1 MATATAS
8 TSATTPATAPS
19 IPIRLNVTGEVKP
32 GGTLAVVLLIG
43 HPMETGFRVLD
54 SGQRI
59 PKNVIESIQVTLNEQ
74 LLFEAETGIGISAHP
89 YLAFPVVLP
98 ADITAAGLKMRV
110 QWLDDKGQRGALERE
125 LQKS

>member
-1 MATATAS
+1 MATIPAS
-8 TSATTPATAPS
+8 TPA
-19 IPIRLNVTGEVKP
+19 IPIRLNVTGQVKP
-32 GGTLAVVLLIG
+32 SGTLAVVLLIG

-110 QWLDDKGQRGALERE
+110 QWLDDKGQRV
-125 LQKS
+125 

>member
-1 MATATAS
+1 MAT
-8 TSATTPATAPS
+8 TSATTPATAS
-19 IPIRLNVTGEVKP
+19 AIPIRLNVTGEVKP

-59 PKNVIESIQVTLNEQ
+59 PKNVIESIQVKLNEL
-74 LLFEAETGIGISAHP
+74 LLFEAETSIGISAHP
-89 YLAFPVVLP
+89 YLAFPVPLP
-98 ADITAAGLKMRV
+98 ADIPAAGLKMRV
-110 QWLDDKGQRGALERE
+110 QWLDDKGQRGALERV

>member
-1 MATATAS
+1 MATASASPPAS
-8 TSATTPATAPS
+8 TPS

-59 PKNVIESIQVTLNEQ
+59 PKNVIESIQVTLNDQ

-89 YLAFPVVLP
+89 YLAFPVNLP
-98 ADITAAGLKMRV
+98 ADIPAAGLKMRV
-110 QWLDDKGQRGALERE
+110 QWLDDKGQRGVLERE
-125 LQKS
+125 LQKT

>member
-1 MATATAS
+1 M
-8 TSATTPATAPS
+8 ATTPAASPA
-19 IPIRLNVTGEVKP
+19 IPIRLNVTGELKP

-89 YLAFPVVLP
+89 YLAFPVTLP
-98 ADITAAGLKMRV
+98 ADIPAAGLKMRV

>member
-1 MATATAS
+1 MATTSTAS
-8 TSATTPATAPS
+8 PN
-19 IPIRLNVTGEVKP
+19 IPIRLNITGEVKP

-59 PKNVIESIQVTLNEQ
+59 PKNVIESIQVKLNEQ

-89 YLAFPVVLP
+89 YLAFPVALP
-98 ADITAAGLKMRV
+98 AEIPAAGLKMSV
-110 QWLDDKGQRGALERE
+110 LWLDDKGQRGALERA

>member
-1 MATATAS
+1 M
-8 TSATTPATAPS
+8 ATTPAATPS

-32 GGTLAVVLLIG
+32 GGILAVVLLIG

-54 SGQRI
+54 SGQRV
-59 PKNVIESIQVTLNEQ
+59 PKNVIESIQVRLNEQ

-98 ADITAAGLKMRV
+98 AEIPAAGLKMRV
-110 QWLDDKGQRGALERE
+110 QWLDDKGERGALERE

>member
-1 MATATAS
+1 MATTTAS

-59 PKNVIESIQVTLNEQ
+59 PKNVIESIQVRLNEQ

-89 YLAFPVVLP
+89 YLAFPVALP
-98 ADITAAGLKMRV
+98 PDIPASGLKMSV

>member
-1 MATATAS
+1 M
-8 TSATTPATAPS
+8 ATTPVSTPT

-54 SGQRI
+54 SGQRVA
-59 PKNVIESIQVTLNEQ
+59 KNVIESIQVKLNEQ

-89 YLAFPVVLP
+89 YLAFPVALP
-98 ADITAAGLKMRV
+98 ADIPASGLKLSA
-110 QWLDDKGQRGALERE
+110 QWMDDKGQRGVFERE
-125 LQKS
+125 LQKSL

>member
-1 MATATAS
+1 MAT
-8 TSATTPATAPS
+8 TSATTPTSAPT

-89 YLAFPVVLP
+89 YLAFPVPLP
-98 ADITAAGLKMRV
+98 ADIPASGLKMRV
-110 QWLDDKGQRGALERE
+110 QWLDDKGQRGVLERE

>member
-1 MATATAS
+1 MATTS
-8 TSATTPATAPS
+8 TTTPATAPT

-89 YLAFPVVLP
+89 YLAFPVTLP
-98 ADITAAGLKMRV
+98 ADIPAAGLKMRV
-110 QWLDDKGQRGALERE
+110 QWLDDRGQRGVLERE
-125 LQKS
+125 LQKSQ

>member
-1 MATATAS
+1 MATTTAS

-59 PKNVIESIQVTLNEQ
+59 PKNVIESIQVRLNEQ

-98 ADITAAGLKMRV
+98 ADIPAAGLKMRV